1 MQATAAAPVTVE
13 LVNSWLTGRPNVYN
27 LRFSHHVGRTRS
39 AGVWSRG
46 PAQEEQMAKKRAG
59 KPKSRATKAGSK
71 GRTTMREAAYEPH
84 PEDHID
90 ACDCEFTESDAT
102 PDAALPPARGGVATV
117 GRARR

>member
-1 MQATAAAPVTVE
+1 
-13 LVNSWLTGRPNVYN
+13 
-27 LRFSHHVGRTRS
+27 
-39 AGVWSRG
+39 
-46 PAQEEQMAKKRAG
+46 MAKKRAG